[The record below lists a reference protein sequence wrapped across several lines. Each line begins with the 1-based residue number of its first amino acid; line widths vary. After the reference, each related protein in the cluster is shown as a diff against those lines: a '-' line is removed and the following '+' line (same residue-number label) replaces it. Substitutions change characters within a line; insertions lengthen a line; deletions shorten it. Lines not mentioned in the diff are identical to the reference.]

1 MFQID
6 VILHFHNEVT
16 SVFPSFIPLTTSK
29 MGVLHLAN
37 PATYISDSRPRLI
50 TTSMIS
56 EPLSPD
62 LDSDFGDGALP
73 TTVLP
78 ALEYI
83 SNKLGACT
91 HLTFLVGCSTP
102 LPIAHQ
108 SELTLA
114 PIAPLDQQIW
124 RTLHRIVQKATRKFS
139 LGPAW
144 SNALQRSQQRQSLN
158 ENCNEYLIRQSIL
171 QNDVLFSQEGLTL
184 LSIDRL
190 YTIKCRLHAYSRGLA
205 RENGIPDHLYIKSCV
220 RLLRQTVA
228 DYKGRQFSLAFF
240 TRIYKDLAVPEH
252 LLVEVA
258 NEYQAK
264 YGRAGI
270 VLPQKKPSP
279 AAPPKEQQQA
289 RPPQKKRKN
298 ADGIKRLAPRTPLS
312 ASDVTPITQ
321 GEWQM
326 LLNSQALLPN
336 RNNTLQVPFP
346 VKPVGA

>member
-1 MFQID
+1 
-6 VILHFHNEVT
+6 
-16 SVFPSFIPLTTSK
+16 
-29 MGVLHLAN
+29 MGVLRLTN

-50 TTSMIS
+50 TPSMIS
-56 EPLSPD
+56 QPLNPD
-62 LDSDFGDGALP
+62 LDSNFDDGTLP
-73 TTVLP
+73 ASVLP

-102 LPIAHQ
+102 LPFAHQ
-108 SELTLA
+108 PELTLA
-114 PIAPLDQQIW
+114 SIAPLDQQTW
-124 RTLHRIVQKATRKFS
+124 RTLHRVVQKATKKFS

-144 SNALQRSQQRQSLN
+144 SNALQRSQQRQPLN
-158 ENCNEYLIRQSIL
+158 DNCNEYLIRQSIL

-190 YTIKCRLHAYSRGLA
+190 YTIKRRLHAYSHGAA

-228 DYKGRQFSLAFF
+228 DYKGRPFSLVFF
-240 TRIYKDLAVPEH
+240 NRIYEHLAVPEH

-258 NEYQAK
+258 NEYQTK

-270 VLPQKKPSP
+270 VLPQKQPPP
-279 AAPPKEQQQA
+279 AATPKEQQRQA
-289 RPPQKKRKN
+289 RPLPKKQRN
-298 ADGIKRLAPRTPLS
+298 ADGVKRLAPRTPLS

-321 GEWQM
+321 SEWQM
-326 LLNSQALLPN
+326 LLNSQALPTN
-336 RNNTLQVPFP
+336 SNNNTLRIPFP
-346 VKPVGA
+346 VKPVGG

>member
-1 MFQID
+1 
-6 VILHFHNEVT
+6 
-16 SVFPSFIPLTTSK
+16 
-29 MGVLHLAN
+29 MGVLRLAN
-37 PATYISDSRPRLI
+37 PTTYISDSRTRLI

-56 EPLSPD
+56 QPLSPD
-62 LDSDFGDGALP
+62 LDSNFGDGDLP

-83 SNKLGACT
+83 SSKLGACT
-91 HLTFLVGCSTP
+91 HLTILVGCGTP
-102 LPIAHQ
+102 LPFAHQ
-108 SELTLA
+108 PELTLT
-114 PIAPLDQQIW
+114 PIAPLDQQTW
-124 RTLHRIVQKATRKFS
+124 RTLHRIVQKATKKFS

-158 ENCNEYLIRQSIL
+158 ENCNEYLLRQSIL

-190 YTIKCRLHAYSRGLA
+190 YTIKCRLHAYSHGAA
-205 RENGIPDHLYIKSCV
+205 RKNGIPDHLYIQSCV
-220 RLLRQTVA
+220 KLLGQTVA
-228 DYKGRQFSLAFF
+228 DYKGRPFSLGFF
-240 TRIYKDLAVPEH
+240 NRIYEDLAVPEY

-264 YGRAGI
+264 YGRTGI
-270 VLPQKKPSP
+270 VVAQKKPSP
-279 AAPPKEQQQA
+279 AGPPKEQQQA

-321 GEWQM
+321 GEWKM
-326 LLNSQALLPN
+326 LLNSQALPTN
-336 RNNTLQVPFP
+336 SNITLHVPFP